1 MSYFTPFLHR
11 LLLRG
16 NEVQTH
22 CVISHGNE
30 RGFKWQANNWKAWDK
45 GTRCSGPGSTCSRT
59 NTQAVGNQKTKNGI
73 QIQSLYLSKFT
84 CVHLGQSKWNIYS
97 LNLRISVFSSK
108 IPSQNPLF
116 SRQICTFKV
125 KFALFSKTFQSR
137 WWSSHCFASHSGCR
151 DLSLNTVSIFMGE

>member
-30 RGFKWQANNWKAWDK
+30 RGFKWQVNNWKAWDK
-45 GTRCSGPGSTCSRT
+45 GTRCSGPGSTWNSSRPWEIKRRRLEFRFK
-59 NTQAVGNQKTKNGI
+59 VSI
-73 QIQSLYLSKFT
+73 CLFSLVYI
-84 CVHLGQSKWNIYS
+84 GQSTWSIFPRVHF
-97 LNLRISVFSSK
+97 LLSK
-108 IPSQNPLF
+108 IPNPLF
-116 SRQICTFKV
+116 SRQICMLAR
-125 KFALFSKTFQSR
+125 FALFSKTFQSR